1 MAVRNPERLD
11 GLITHRIWT
20 REHEGRRRS
29 WNHPDWCRCLRR
41 SGRLAVRAS
50 TPDSTNRLLL
60 AIPFFTHLPT
70 CWIGYQRRDG
80 LPVHP
85 TILCP
90 CATSSSTPDSVGF
103 CHDGNDRRHTS
114 PLADCLERRTLQLE
128 TRSPRNGRTSQRL
141 RHFDRRLHH
150 LVAPS
155 RTCDRRDTHPWH
167 RFLLVQSSAHMDK
180 LRPFGK
186 CRFRSPHDRD
196 IFPCPHDDHGSAH
209 RIQLP
214 PATASTV
221 VWLVAAGG
229 LYPYGLNRIHPADSL
244 WGFVLWHP

>member
-103 CHDGNDRRHTS
+103 SHDGNDRRHT
-114 PLADCLERRTLQLE
+114 
-128 TRSPRNGRTSQRL
+128 
-141 RHFDRRLHH
+141 
-150 LVAPS
+150 
-155 RTCDRRDTHPWH
+155 
-167 RFLLVQSSAHMDK
+167 
-180 LRPFGK
+180 
-186 CRFRSPHDRD
+186 SPHDRD
-196 IFPCPHDDHGSAH
+196 IFPCPHDDHGRAH

-229 LYPYGLNRIHPADSL
+229 LYPYGFNRIHPADSL